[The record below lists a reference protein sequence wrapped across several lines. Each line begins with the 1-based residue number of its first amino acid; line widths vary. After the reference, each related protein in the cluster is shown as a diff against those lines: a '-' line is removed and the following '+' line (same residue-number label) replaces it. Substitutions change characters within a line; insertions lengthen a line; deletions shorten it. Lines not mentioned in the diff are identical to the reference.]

1 MRTKTSVSLR
11 HRRDGSVYFHKQHP
25 IWSALGET
33 VAMVLFIVIWL
44 LLVGLAIVRSSAAV
58 VQQPNRLRAEPAAA
72 IGIEVRQDKDGHGEM
87 EKVAG
92 ETVRSKSTAV
102 PSLWPLQGRLT
113 DGFGDRRN
121 PFRHRSSEFHPG
133 QDIAAPKGTPVSV
146 TADGSVIFAG
156 SKNGYGRM
164 VIVDHGNNISTR
176 YAHLSLVETTVG
188 TSIRRGEEIGLVG
201 STGRA
206 TGSHLHYEVRVG
218 QHAVNPLAYV
228 PTTMQRD
235 SAE

>member
-1 MRTKTSVSLR
+1 M
-11 HRRDGSVYFHKQHP
+11 
-25 IWSALGET
+25 
-33 VAMVLFIVIWL
+33 
-44 LLVGLAIVRSSAAV
+44 
-58 VQQPNRLRAEPAAA
+58 
-72 IGIEVRQDKDGHGEM
+72 
-87 EKVAG
+87 
-92 ETVRSKSTAV
+92 
-102 PSLWPLQGRLT
+102 
-113 DGFGDRRN
+113 
-121 PFRHRSSEFHPG
+121 
-133 QDIAAPKGTPVSV
+133 

-176 YAHLSLVETTVG
+176 YPLLSLVETTVG